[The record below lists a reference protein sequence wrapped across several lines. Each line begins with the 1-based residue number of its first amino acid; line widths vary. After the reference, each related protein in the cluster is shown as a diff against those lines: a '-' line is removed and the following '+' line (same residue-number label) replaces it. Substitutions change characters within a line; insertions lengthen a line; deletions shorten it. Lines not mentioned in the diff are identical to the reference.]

1 MEGQLMRPLATK
13 ITGACAALL
22 LGGAITFAQAPDT
35 NNMTTVTFSAPV
47 SLPGVTLPAGSY
59 LFRLADSK
67 VNRNIVQVFDK
78 DRSKIFA
85 TILAIPAE
93 RNEPADE
100 TVITFNESPANTAP
114 AVRYWY
120 YPGDRRGQEF
130 AYPKKQ
136 AIEIANAAHTSV
148 LSVDMDENNPD
159 SMKTGAMSRVEPGA
173 EPSAAAPSP
182 TQEPTPQAAPP
193 TPQTPQAEPA
203 PAQPPAQPS
212 EPQPTAKREEPA
224 AQQPQTPSPAP
235 APSATPST
243 PQSER
248 PVGTSG
254 STPARE
260 HLPKTASPLP
270 LVGFAGL
277 LALVGALSIRTL
289 RRERL

>member
-1 MEGQLMRPLATK
+1 MRPLATK

-22 LGGAITFAQAPDT
+22 LGGAITFAQVPDT

-59 LFRLADSK
+59 LFRLADSQ

-120 YPGDRRGQEF
+120 YPGDKRGQEF

-182 TQEPTPQAAPP
+182 TSEPTPQAASP
-193 TPQTPQAEPA
+193 TPQTPQAKPA
-203 PAQPPAQPS
+203 PAQPS
-212 EPQPTAKREEPA
+212 EPQPTPKREEPA
-224 AQQPQTPSPAP
+224 AQQPQTPSP

-270 LVGFAGL
+270 LVGFVGL
-277 LALVGALSIRTL
+277 IALVGALSIRTL
-289 RRERL
+289 RRERV

>member
-1 MEGQLMRPLATK
+1 MRPLAIK

-59 LFRLADSK
+59 LFKLADSQ

-100 TVITFNESPANTAP
+100 TVITFNESPANMPP
-114 AVRYWY
+114 AIRYWY
-120 YPGDRRGQEF
+120 YPGEKRGQEF

-136 AIEIANAAHTSV
+136 AVEIANAAHTSV

-173 EPSAAAPSP
+173 EPSAAAQSP
-182 TQEPTPQAAPP
+182 TQEPSAQAASP

-203 PAQPPAQPS
+203 PAQRPTQPS
-212 EPQPTAKREEPA
+212 EPEQTPRREEPA
-224 AQQPQTPSPAP
+224 AQQPQTTSPAP
-235 APSATPST
+235 SPSATPST
-243 PQSER
+243 AQSER

-254 STPARE
+254 SAAAPKD
-260 HLPKTASPLP
+260 LPKTASPLP

-277 LALVGALSIRTL
+277 LALVGAFGIRSL
-289 RRERL
+289 RHRRSAAL